1 MTGPED
7 FAPRPA
13 DDEIYHGRPER
24 PFSTL
29 INGLADDL
37 LRLFRLELALF
48 KREMGD
54 SARRFSVGLVLLA
67 VGAVLAFTAWLAVF
81 AAAVIALTIIWP
93 AWLAAVVI
101 GAGTFIPAG
110 LLLYFG
116 IRSLRAQRLVPRH
129 TLNTLREDGVWIKEH
144 LS

>member
-1 MTGPED
+1 VTGPED

-13 DDEIYHGRPER
+13 DDEIYQSKGER

-37 LRLFRLELALF
+37 LRLFRLEVALLR
-48 KREMGD
+48 REMGGN
-54 SARRFSVGLVLLA
+54 ARRFCVGLAVLA
-67 VGAVLAFTAWLAVF
+67 VGAVLALTAWFAVF

-101 GAGTFIPAG
+101 GAATFIAAG

-116 IRSLRAQRLVPRH
+116 IRSMRAQKLVPRH
-129 TLNTLREDGVWIKEH
+129 TLNTLREDGVWIRER
-144 LS
+144 LP